1 MAAAE
6 HLRAKGF
13 LGRLEVIGLGVDVE
27 HFSAAGGGPGAHL
40 GYVGRL
46 DERKGVQTAIRA
58 LTQLPAPATL
68 TIAGAGPYEPTLRSL
83 TQQLDVDERVR
94 FVSYVANE
102 DLPSLYRSFDLVV
115 VPSLPT
121 PRWEEQFCRVAVEAM
136 ASGVPVVASRSGA
149 LPEVVGD
156 GGVLAPPAMSR
167 HGARSS
173 GHSWVTHHSAKRWP
187 SEPSAGPS
195 TTRGT

>member
-1 MAAAE
+1 MQ
-6 HLRAKGF
+6 
-13 LGRLEVIGLGVDVE
+13 I
-27 HFSAAGGGPGAHL
+27 
-40 GYVGRL
+40 
-46 DERKGVQTAIRA
+46 AIRA

-156 GGVLAPPAMSR
+156 GGVLVPPGDVAAWSEVAPVRPGRRITAPGAGPA
-167 HGARSS
+167 
-173 GHSWVTHHSAKRWP
+173 
-187 SEPSAGPS
+187 EPSAELS
-195 TTRGT
+195 ATRGM